1 MPNISTHSGS
11 RTAWWH
17 QLGLSGGFD
26 LESRSARKLLKF
38 YRPTVFVSRSDDGAT
53 DQIGFDQ
60 LVALIEEA
68 ERTVRAQHEAAIVD
82 RRAAAQAEFEAAFTL
97 PGAEEPIVDGRWAGF
112 TRGDATAWCH
122 NLFQYEPHGFVHPGS
137 EVRVR
142 ALAALRDGQLPE
154 VFGYPE
160 RARELRD
167 SGLTPRRYREYREAL
182 GARTF
187 DPSEVRHR

>member
-11 RTAWWH
+11 STAWWH

-26 LESRSARKLLKF
+26 LESRSARKLLKL
-38 YRPTVFVSRSDDGAT
+38 YRPTVFVSRSDDGEAEK
-53 DQIGFDQ
+53 IGFDQ

-68 ERTVRAQHEAAIVD
+68 ERTERTQHEAAIVD
-82 RRAAAQAEFEAAFTL
+82 RAAAAQAEFEAAFTL
-97 PGAEEPIVDGRWAGF
+97 PDADKPIVDGRWAGF
-112 TRGDATAWCH
+112 SRGEATAWCH

-167 SGLTPRRYREYREAL
+167 SGLTPRLYREYREAL

>member
-26 LESRSARKLLKF
+26 LESRSARQVLKS
-38 YRPTVFVSRSDDGAT
+38 YRPTVFASTGSGGEAEQV
-53 DQIGFDQ
+53 GFDQ

-68 ERTVRAQHEAAIVD
+68 ERTERAQHEAAIVD
-82 RRAAAQAEFEAAFTL
+82 RRAVAQADFEAAFTL
-97 PGAEEPIVDGRWAGF
+97 SGADEPIIDGRWAGF
-112 TRGDATAWCH
+112 TRGEATAWCH
-122 NLFQYEPHGFVHPGS
+122 NLFQFEPHGFVHPGS
-137 EVRVR
+137 ELRHR
-142 ALAALRDGQLPE
+142 ALTGLRDGQLPE

-167 SGLTPRRYREYREAL
+167 SGQTPRSYRVHREAL

-187 DPSEVRHR
+187 DLSEVWHR